1 MLRIRTLGAMGA
13 GLIAFAGTATAA
25 DIYQSPPPPT
35 EGGYYTPAPAF
46 TWTGPYL
53 GLQGGYGWG
62 KSVTDGATNT
72 VSTKGWQGGIYGGY
86 NFQTNSPLVVG
97 IEADIN
103 ASGEKGTNVGTTV
116 SNPWNGAVRGRVGF
130 AADRF
135 LIYGA
140 GGFAFGGIKAQ
151 NDLVNGG
158 TPDSATRTGWTAG
171 AGVEAAV
178 TDNVVARLEYRHTN
192 LGTTTL
198 PNFGSTSYTSND
210 VLVGVGFKF

>member
-1 MLRIRTLGAMGA
+1 MGA
-13 GLIAFAGTATAA
+13 GLIAFAGAADAA
-25 DIYQSPPPPT
+25 DIYQPPPPT
-35 EGGYYTPAPAF
+35 DGGYYTPAPAF

-62 KSVTDGATNT
+62 KSLTDSATNT
-72 VSTKGWQGGIYGGY
+72 VSTKGWQGGVYGGY
-86 NFQTNSPLVVG
+86 NFQTASPIVVG
-97 IEADIN
+97 VEADIN

-116 SNPWNGAVRGRVGF
+116 SSPWNGAVRGRVGF

-140 GGFAFGGIKAQ
+140 GGFAFGGVKVT
-151 NDLVNGG
+151 DGVD
-158 TPDSATRTGWTAG
+158 TDTATRTGWTAG

-178 TDNVVARLEYRHTN
+178 TDNVVARLEYRYTN

-198 PNFGSTSYTSND
+198 PNFGSTSYTSSK
-210 VLVGVGFKF
+210 VLAGVGFKF